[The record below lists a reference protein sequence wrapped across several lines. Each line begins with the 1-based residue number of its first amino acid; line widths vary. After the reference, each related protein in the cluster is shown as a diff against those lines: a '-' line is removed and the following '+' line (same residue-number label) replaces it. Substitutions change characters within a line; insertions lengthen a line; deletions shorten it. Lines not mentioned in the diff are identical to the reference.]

1 MNVVLDRE
9 YPRVG
14 PEKVVVIGGSAG
26 SLDALRSMLPGI
38 PANCRAA
45 FFVVIHIPPY
55 ERTQLAAILSLH
67 TSMHVREAADGL
79 PIEAGHVYVGAPDRH
94 LMLQNGVM
102 RLTRGPKECRARPSV
117 NVLFRSAAVVY
128 GHAALGVVLSGALDD
143 GAAGLWAIKDAGGVA
158 LVQDPSTAQHQS
170 MPASAIEG
178 VDVDAS
184 VPISDLAQRIIEGL
198 ESMSGV
204 PLENPPSVHR
214 RIENSIAAEGNGLRL
229 GVMDLGKV
237 SKYTCPDCHGV
248 LVQIEE
254 GRTTRFRCH
263 TGHAFSMRSLLA
275 ETSESIDNG
284 LWAALRSV
292 EERIMLLR
300 QLGEQAAANGN
311 LAEAET
317 FAMQA
322 EDAER
327 KIEPLRRLVLDPGV
341 TGRSVDDDIP

>member
-1 MNVVLDRE
+1 VAVVDQVVAS
-9 YPRVG
+9 RVG
-14 PEKVVVIGGSAG
+14 PDKVVVIGGSAG
-26 SLDALRSMLPGI
+26 GLDALRSVLPDLSPDG
-38 PANCRAA
+38 NAA

-55 ERTQLAAILSLH
+55 ERTQLAAILSQH
-67 TSMHVREAADGL
+67 TFMPVQEAVDGL
-79 PIEAGHVYVGAPDRH
+79 SIKAGHVYVGAPDRH
-94 LMLQNGVM
+94 LMLENGVM
-102 RLTRGPKECRARPSV
+102 RLTRGPKECRARPSI

-128 GHAALGVVLSGALDD
+128 GDAVLGVVLSGALDD

-158 LVQDPSTAQHQS
+158 LVQEPSTAQHPS
-170 MPASAIEG
+170 MPQNAIEG
-178 VDVDAS
+178 VDVDAA
-184 VPISDLAQRIIEGL
+184 VPIAGLAQQIAERL
-198 ESMSGV
+198 EHMSGS
-204 PLENPPSVHR
+204 PEKKTPSTHR
-214 RIENSIAAEGNGLRL
+214 QIENSIAAEGNGLRL

-254 GRTTRFRCH
+254 GRMTRFRCH

-311 LAEAET
+311 HAEAERC
-317 FAMQA
+317 ALQA
-322 EDAER
+322 ADAER
-327 KIEPLRRLVLDPGV
+327 KIEPLRRLVLDPVV
-341 TGRSVDDDIP
+341 TGRLVDDDLS